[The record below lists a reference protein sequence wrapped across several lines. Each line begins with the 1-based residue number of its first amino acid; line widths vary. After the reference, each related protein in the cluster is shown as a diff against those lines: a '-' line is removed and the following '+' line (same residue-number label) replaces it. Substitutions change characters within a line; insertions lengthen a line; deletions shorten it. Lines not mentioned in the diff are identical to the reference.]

1 MPKRR
6 CTFTVSLQSEF
17 TFLKKC
23 DEIGK
28 VFCTVCK
35 AVFSIEHGGR
45 SDIKQHMEKKKHT
58 TALSSASKSDKVT
71 SYFIKQ
77 GPAGLTSEGL
87 KIAAEEGMFAFHTIV
102 HNHSFRSMDCTTTL
116 IKKLHE
122 KKFSCART
130 KCESIILNVLAPFA
144 MDQIID
150 ELKAVNF
157 ATVMIDTSNH
167 KNLKIVPILIR
178 YFNPKT
184 GVQIKVLE
192 FTNLKGETSDIL
204 SSYIMEILTKHKL
217 AHKIIAFTGD
227 NCNTNFGGAARRGT
241 KNVFTILNNNLK
253 TNICG
258 IGCAAHILHNAM
270 QTSTDILP
278 IDIEC
283 IVNKIFQYFYIY
295 TVRVETLKEFCD
307 FTNTQYKNVLGSVKT
322 RWLSLQPAVS
332 RIIEMYAALKLYF
345 DTQDKCPT
353 ILKSFFSDSVAI
365 IWFHFIQSQLKVV
378 CDTIKR
384 IEGHNI
390 SACEVSEELEILCG
404 KIKNRKTQNFL
415 TSSVNSMLLELE
427 TKNKYTKKQFI
438 EQTNQF
444 YDTFIMYIEKWGN
457 TFEELKIFRWTQ
469 LINCPTWNDIQKS
482 LKFILQNNKKQ
493 TGWNV
498 DEDILF
504 DEYNHVN
511 NVINENLEEWQNNN
525 VRVEERWCAIYKI
538 LNSKNISI
546 NNFWFIVEY
555 SLAMPGTNA
564 AIERVFSITNMLWTD
579 EKNRFIVPTIKSI
592 IILKNHFKNYSCN
605 DFYDFLLTQPK
616 LLNAISS
623 SQKYNNSTIDNKG
636 HDEQSTST
644 Q

>member
-1 MPKRR
+1 M
-6 CTFTVSLQSEF
+6 FTVSLQSEF

-23 DEIGK
+23 EEIGK

-45 SDIKQHMEKKKHT
+45 SDISDIKQHMEKKKHT
-58 TALSSASKSDKVT
+58 SALSSASKSDKVT

-77 GPAGLTSEGL
+77 GSAGLTSEGL

-122 KKFSCART
+122 RKFSCART

-144 MDQIID
+144 INQIID

-157 ATVMIDTSNH
+157 ATIMIDTSNH

-178 YFNPKT
+178 YFDPKT

-204 SSYIMEILTKHKL
+204 SSYIMEILTRHKL
-217 AHKIIAFTGD
+217 SHKIIAFTGD
-227 NCNTNFGGAARRGT
+227 NCNTNFGGAARRRT

-253 TNICG
+253 TNISG
-258 IGCAAHILHNAM
+258 IGSAAHILHNAM

-278 IDIEC
+278 IDIDC

-295 TVRVETLKEFCD
+295 TVRVEALKEFCD

-332 RIIEMYAALKLYF
+332 KIIEMYPALKLYF

-353 ILKSFFSDSVAI
+353 ILKSFFSDPVAI

-384 IEGHNI
+384 IEGENI
-390 SACEVSEELEILCG
+390 SACEVVEELEILCG

-444 YDTFIMYIEKWGN
+444 YDTFLLYIEKWGN
-457 TFEELKIFRWTQ
+457 SFEELKLFRWTQ

-482 LKFILQNNKKQ
+482 LTFILQNNKKQ

-504 DEYNHVN
+504 DKYNH
-511 NVINENLEEWQNNN
+511 
-525 VRVEERWCAIYKI
+525 
-538 LNSKNISI
+538 
-546 NNFWFIVEY
+546 IVEY

-564 AIERVFSITNMLWTD
+564 AIERVFSITNMLWSD
-579 EKNRFIVPTIKSI
+579 EKNRFLVPTIKSI
-592 IILKNHFKNYSCN
+592 IILKNHFKKYSCN

-623 SQKYNNSTIDNKG
+623 SQKYSNDTAIDNKG
-636 HDEQSTST
+636 HDEQSIST

>member
-1 MPKRR
+1 MKILDKKYPEAYLWKTSINNHLWWSSKT
-6 CTFTVSLQSEF
+6 CKGDGLLLTQKFTSVLKHISNIHEWEEDGIIQKCEHETLSEEYKNNTLWIHPDSESYNALKKILLAKDFLKDLQHAKHFVHTGRLESYHNSEF

-23 DEIGK
+23 EEIGK

-58 TALSSASKSDKVT
+58 SALSNASKSDKVT

-77 GPAGLTSEGL
+77 GSAGLTSEGL

-102 HNHSFRSMDCTTTL
+102 HNHSFRSMVCTTTL

-144 MDQIID
+144 MNQIID

-157 ATVMIDTSNH
+157 ATIIIDTSNH

-178 YFNPKT
+178 YFDPKT

-217 AHKIIAFTGD
+217 SHKIIAFTGD

-241 KNVFTILNNNLK
+241 KNVFTILNNNFK
-253 TNICG
+253 TNISG
-258 IGCAAHILHNAM
+258 IGRAAHILHNAM

-295 TVRVETLKEFCD
+295 TVRVEALKEFCD

-332 RIIEMYAALKLYF
+332 RIIEMYPVLKLYF

-378 CDTIKR
+378 WDTIKR
-384 IEGHNI
+384 IEGENI
-390 SACEVSEELEILCG
+390 SACEVAEELEILCG
-404 KIKNRKTQNFL
+404 KIKNRKTQNFI
-415 TSSVNSMLLELE
+415 TSSVN
-427 TKNKYTKKQFI
+427 
-438 EQTNQF
+438 
-444 YDTFIMYIEKWGN
+444 
-457 TFEELKIFRWTQ
+457 
-469 LINCPTWNDIQKS
+469 
-482 LKFILQNNKKQ
+482 
-493 TGWNV
+493 
-498 DEDILF
+498 
-504 DEYNHVN
+504 
-511 NVINENLEEWQNNN
+511 
-525 VRVEERWCAIYKI
+525 
-538 LNSKNISI
+538 
-546 NNFWFIVEY
+546 
-555 SLAMPGTNA
+555 
-564 AIERVFSITNMLWTD
+564 
-579 EKNRFIVPTIKSI
+579 
-592 IILKNHFKNYSCN
+592 
-605 DFYDFLLTQPK
+605 
-616 LLNAISS
+616 
-623 SQKYNNSTIDNKG
+623 
-636 HDEQSTST
+636 
-644 Q
+644 

>member
-404 KIKNRKTQNFL
+404 KIK
-415 TSSVNSMLLELE
+415 
-427 TKNKYTKKQFI
+427 
-438 EQTNQF
+438 
-444 YDTFIMYIEKWGN
+444 IEKHK
-457 TFEELKIFRWTQ
+457 TF
-469 LINCPTWNDIQKS
+469 
-482 LKFILQNNKKQ
+482 
-493 TGWNV
+493 
-498 DEDILF
+498 
-504 DEYNHVN
+504 
-511 NVINENLEEWQNNN
+511 
-525 VRVEERWCAIYKI
+525 
-538 LNSKNISI
+538 
-546 NNFWFIVEY
+546 
-555 SLAMPGTNA
+555 
-564 AIERVFSITNMLWTD
+564 
-579 EKNRFIVPTIKSI
+579 
-592 IILKNHFKNYSCN
+592 
-605 DFYDFLLTQPK
+605 
-616 LLNAISS
+616 
-623 SQKYNNSTIDNKG
+623 
-636 HDEQSTST
+636 
-644 Q
+644 